1 MKAGWEVKTLGEVAS
16 FQRGLTYKKAD
27 EVPHSN
33 NRILRA
39 NNIDKISGSLN
50 LKDIRYIKDDI
61 NIPDSKK
68 IRQGSLLICTASG
81 SKSHLG
87 KIALI
92 NVNDDYAFGGFMGQI
107 VPENWIH
114 PKYLYWFTQSD
125 CYRKFIDNLTDGTNI
140 NNLRFNQLSELQVPL
155 PPLEEQ
161 KRIVSIL
168 DEAFEGLDR
177 ARENA
182 EANLKSAR
190 ELFANLLNAT
200 FESNNEQWT
209 HSNLGAACQFIGG
222 SQPPKAN
229 FTSEDGEGLIRLVQ
243 IRDYKSDKNITFIP
257 RSLARRF
264 CTANDVMIGRYG
276 PPLFQILRG
285 IEGAY
290 NVALMKA
297 EPNPELLSK
306 DYLYFF
312 LRNGRILK
320 YIIDASNRAAGQ
332 IGLNKAT
339 IEPYPISYPNLAEQ
353 SRIVAELK
361 KAEIHCKSLETKY
374 RTKLQDISDLRQ
386 SLLQKAFAGEL
397 T

>member
-1 MKAGWEVKTLGEVAS
+1 MKAGWELKRFGDVCALQNGFAFKSKLFKPSGVPVLRIS
-16 FQRGLTYKKAD
+16 SIQNDSICDNRPVFVDPSDYK
-27 EVPHSN
+27 EN
-33 NRILRA
+33 
-39 NNIDKISGSLN
+39 LN
-50 LKDIRYIKDDI
+50 KYKV
-61 NIPDSKK
+61 
-68 IRQGSLLICTASG
+68 
-81 SKSHLG
+81 
-87 KIALI
+87 
-92 NVNDDYAFGGFMGQI
+92 VNDDLLIAMSGATTGKVGFNRTGLTFLLNQR
-107 VPENWIH
+107 VGKFEPSEQLD
-114 PKYLYWFTQSD
+114 KRYLYYYLSTKVQENLEISAGTAQPNLSTQQI
-125 CYRKFIDNLTDGTNI
+125 KEFQI
-140 NNLRFNQLSELQVPL
+140 PL

-177 ARENA
+177 ARGNA
-182 EANLKSAR
+182 EANLKSSR

-200 FESNNEQWT
+200 FENNNEQWT
-209 HSNLGAACQFIGG
+209 HSNLGTACRFIGG
-222 SQPPKAN
+222 SQPSKAN
-229 FTSEDGEGLIRLVQ
+229 FTLEDGEGLVRLVQ

-257 RSLARRF
+257 RTLARRF
-264 CTANDVMIGRYG
+264 CTTNDVMIGRYG

-297 EPNPELLSK
+297 EPDPEVLST

-312 LRNGRILK
+312 LRNSRILK
-320 YIIDASNRAAGQ
+320 YIINASNRAAGQ

-339 IEPYPISYPNLAEQ
+339 IEPYPIAYPTLVEQ
-353 SRIVAELK
+353 NRIVVELE
-361 KAEIHCKSLETKY
+361 KAERDCKLLETKY

>member
-1 MKAGWEVKTLGEVAS
+1 VKAGWEVKSLGDALAVVRNGLNCKQSDDLQGAPISRIETIARGS
-16 FQRGLTYKKAD
+16 FNFERVGRAQITEDQKAKYK
-27 EVPHSN
+27 
-33 NRILRA
+33 L
-39 NNIDKISGSLN
+39 
-50 LKDIRYIKDDI
+50 
-61 NIPDSKK
+61 
-68 IRQGSLLICTASG
+68 RQGDILFSHINSPPHVGKTAILKSTAELYHGVNLL
-81 SKSHLG
+81 L
-87 KIALI
+87 LR
-92 NVNDDYAFGGFMGQI
+92 
-107 VPENWIH
+107 PEADIDRGYLEH
-114 PKYLYWFTQSD
+114 YLKYLHSSGYWRSRCKQSV
-125 CYRKFIDNLTDGTNI
+125 NQASVNQTDI
-140 NNLRFNQLSELQVPL
+140 KKVRFPK
-155 PPLEEQ
+155 PPLAEQ

-168 DEAFEGLDR
+168 DDAFEGLDR

-229 FTSEDGEGLIRLVQ
+229 FTLEDGEGLIRLVQ

-257 RSLARRF
+257 RTLARRF

-353 SRIVAELK
+353 SRIVAELE
-361 KAEIHCKSLETKY
+361 KAEVNCKSLETKY